1 MQIILNIFPRIRLH
15 CKLVPLQYWE
25 YEYGLFFIN
34 HVPLHVLPLPVYPG
48 LQAQRYEP
56 IVLEHCAFK
65 WQVEGKEVHSLT
77 SAGKRNNVSIKWSMR
92 CLPDL
97 PLSLGFEWKI
107 KNKDLWNRNE
117 WQSDF
122 NVQFFVYISYFVV
135 VLCNMPQQTAFWRE
149 TEGRLQK
156 KK

>member
-97 PLSLGFEWKI
+97 TEWK
-107 KNKDLWNRNE
+107 KKQNKDLWNRNE
-117 WQSDF
+117 WQISMF
-122 NVQFFVYISYFVV
+122 NFLFIFLTLLSFCAICRSKQPFGERQKVAY
-135 VLCNMPQQTAFWRE
+135 
-149 TEGRLQK
+149 K

>member
-1 MQIILNIFPRIRLH
+1 MQIIFNIFPRIRLH

-56 IVLEHCAFK
+56 IVLEHCAFT

-97 PLSLGFEWKI
+97 PLSLGFEWKKQTKI
-107 KNKDLWNRNE
+107 FGIEMNDRFQCSIFCLYFLLCCR
-117 WQSDF
+117 F
-122 NVQFFVYISYFVV
+122 VQYAAANS
-135 VLCNMPQQTAFWRE
+135 LLARDRRSLT
-149 TEGRLQK
+149 K